1 MQLLVD
7 ITSERAKGDM
17 VDRVER
23 IQPPVERSN
32 PDAGGSR
39 SEPPTDDRERESRI
53 PTDPGVAAI
62 RELGDAVIGM
72 YFIG

>member
-39 SEPPTDDRERESRI
+39 SEPPTDDRERESRS
-53 PTDPGVAAI
+53 TDPGAAAI
-62 RELGDAVIGM
+62 PELEDAVIGM